1 MNRRFLS
8 VFTCLMLICSINF
21 VLGADEKK
29 EVTIMLH
36 LYDESQEEYTISG
49 DIYNYEVRLVRTDVC
64 DKELYVT
71 SCINT
76 IELNI
81 VQKNKY
87 TKEAIKTVVVPDIVK
102 LRDFPMNTEFED
114 VKFEG
119 VYVYTIYFDQGA
131 ANFKINY
138 TKKDILRSMTP
149 IYAGEMA
156 EDPLSLYFGA
166 GENIYAM
173 TVNRSE
179 NRLIVN
185 VRNGPDSETLYGL
198 SDDIIPFGPIMV
210 KVLNQTNTGIK
221 FTVYSSSII
230 KELSKSETSLRK
242 GETGNIG
249 GMDFTISD
257 TATLSATIKA
267 ENQDYVVKKRSLK
280 SIGNYIFE
288 VNDISGEVVSLNI
301 YHPPSVALVDY
312 NPNVILTVTKKLESE
327 EGDILEIP
335 FTIANIGKVSAGNLT
350 INLQGSGANIIEG
363 TWKGTLNPEETK
375 DLKFKARFNS
385 EGEYILV
392 FNVNT
397 DQFSEVFQKEVNIK
411 SKVSSALKEGPMNSL
426 IFIARNYILT
436 PDRIKVLQS
445 SINIFFYI
453 GILLSTGIILNS
465 ARQRLPVIE
474 KPKEKP
480 KGKVMKR
487 KAHPSKSRKEDL
499 ALSQER
505 LRASKERKNQG
516 IKRESVKNRR

>member
-1 MNRRFLS
+1 
-8 VFTCLMLICSINF
+8 MLICSINF

-36 LYDESQEEYTISG
+36 LYEDGQEEYTISG
-49 DIYNYEVRLVRTDVC
+49 DIYNYEIRLVRADVC
-64 DKELYVT
+64 DKELYIT

-87 TKEAIKTVVVPDIVK
+87 TKEVIKTVVVPDIVK
-102 LRDFPMNTEFED
+102 LRDFPMNIDFED
-114 VKFEG
+114 VKFEA
-119 VYVYTIYFDQGA
+119 VYVFTIYFDQGA

-156 EDPLSLYFGA
+156 EDPLSLYFGV
-166 GENIYAM
+166 GESLYSM

-185 VRNGPDSETLYGL
+185 VRNGQNSETLYGL
-198 SDDIIPFGPIMV
+198 SDDILPFGPIMV
-210 KVLNQTNTGIK
+210 KVLNQTNTAIK

-257 TATLSATIKA
+257 TATLSATIKV
-267 ENQDYVVKKRSLK
+267 ENQDYVIKKRSLK
-280 SIGNYIFE
+280 AIGNYIFE
-288 VNDISGEVVSLNI
+288 VNDISGDLVSLNI

-312 NPNVILTVTKKLESE
+312 NPNVVLTVTKKLESE
-327 EGDILEIP
+327 EGDVLEIP
-335 FTIANIGKVSAGNLT
+335 FTIANIGKVSTNNL
-350 INLQGSGANIIEG
+350 IIDLQGSGANIIEG
-363 TWKGTLNPEETK
+363 TWKGTLNPGETK
-375 DLKFKARFNS
+375 DLKFKARFNN
-385 EGEYILV
+385 EGDYTLI

-397 DQFSEVFQKEVNIK
+397 DQSSEEFQKEVKIK
-411 SKVSSALKEGPMNSL
+411 SKVTAALKEGPMNSL
-426 IFIARNYILT
+426 IFITRNYILT
-436 PDRIKVLQS
+436 ADRIRILQS
-445 SINIFFYI
+445 SISIFFYI
-453 GILLSTGIILNS
+453 GIILSTGIILNS
-465 ARQRLPVIE
+465 ARQKLPIKE

-480 KGKVMKR
+480 KGKVVKR
-487 KAHPSKSRKEDL
+487 KDHLSKSRKEDL
-499 ALSQER
+499 AISQER
-505 LRASKERKNQG
+505 LRVSKERKTQG

>member
-29 EVTIMLH
+29 EATIMLH
-36 LYDESQEEYTISG
+36 LYNESQEEYTISG

-81 VQKNKY
+81 IQKNKY
-87 TKEAIKTVVVPDIVK
+87 TKEVIKTVVVPDIVK

-119 VYVYTIYFDQGA
+119 VYVFTIYFDQGA

-138 TKKDILRSMTP
+138 TKKDILKSMTP

-166 GENIYAM
+166 GENIYSM

-185 VRNGPDSETLYGL
+185 VRNGQDSETLYGL

-267 ENQDYVVKKRSLK
+267 ENQDYIIKKRSLK

-288 VNDISGEVVSLNI
+288 VNDISGDVVSLDI
-301 YHPPSVALVDY
+301 YHHPSVTLIDY
-312 NPNVILTVTKKLESE
+312 NPNVTLTVTKKLESE
-327 EGDILEIP
+327 EGDIFEIP
-335 FTIANIGKVSAGNLT
+335 FTIANIGKAGANNLT
-350 INLQGSGANIIEG
+350 ISLQNSSANIIEG
-363 TWKGTLNPEETK
+363 TWKGTLNPGETK

-385 EGEYILV
+385 EGEYVLV

-397 DQFSEVFQKEVNIK
+397 GQSSEGFQETVNIK
-411 SKVSSALKEGPMNSL
+411 SKVSAALKEGPMNSL
-426 IFIARNYILT
+426 IYIT
-436 PDRIKVLQS
+436 REYIFTQDRIRILQS
-445 SINIFFYI
+445 SINTLFYI
-453 GILLSTGIILNS
+453 GILLSTGIIINS
-465 ARQRLPVIE
+465 ARQRLPIVE
-474 KPKEKP
+474 KVKEKP
-480 KGKVMKR
+480 KGKVIKR
-487 KAHPSKSRKEDL
+487 KEHPNKSRKNDI
-499 ALSQER
+499 AISQER
-505 LRASKERKNQG
+505 LRVSKERKNQG
-516 IKRESVKNRR
+516 IKRESVKKRE